1 MAEDDRPVALGRG
14 SRRVSQDLLA
24 GLAFVALGTGIL
36 WTGREL
42 PIGTAA
48 EMGSGYVPRLLAS
61 LLIGLGGAVGLSGLR
76 GGGRPLPPM
85 TWRAP
90 VLVTGAVLFFLLLIE
105 RAGLFLGV
113 AGVVVLS
120 GLATHGLR
128 FRTLVLIA
136 LVLAGFCAA
145 VFVWVL
151 RLPVPVWPI

>member
-1 MAEDDRPVALGRG
+1 
-14 SRRVSQDLLA
+14 
-24 GLAFVALGTGIL
+24 
-36 WTGREL
+36 
-42 PIGTAA
+42 
-48 EMGSGYVPRLLAS
+48 
-61 LLIGLGGAVGLSGLR
+61 
-76 GGGRPLPPM
+76 
-85 TWRAP
+85 
-90 VLVTGAVLFFLLLIE
+90 VLFFLLLIE